1 MTGTEAAPVPV
12 TPPAQLAES
21 PVWDAT
27 SQTLLWVD
35 ILAGEVHR
43 LDPATGRD
51 TAVRV
56 GVPVGA
62 VAPRRGGGLVIAAAL
77 GFATLD
83 EPAGPRDGP
92 RDGTVDDIV
101 DRTVDWLW
109 AGARGDRMNDGK
121 CDPAGRFLA
130 GTLTYARD
138 PGACALY
145 RLDPARTGDGG
156 AAGPAVTV
164 LLDGVTVSNGLG
176 WSPAGDLMYFADTP
190 LERVDVLDYD
200 PGTGEAGGRRPFVD
214 LHDVPG
220 RPDGLTVDGEGAVWI
235 AMSRGGAVRR
245 YTPDGRLDRVIEF
258 PVRLVTSVSFG
269 GADLG
274 DLYVT
279 TSRENLTDAD
289 LAGQPLAGSVF
300 VIPGTGVHGLPAS
313 SYAG

>member
-1 MTGTEAAPVPV
+1 VTSSAPTPVPV
-12 TPPAQLAES
+12 TRPAQLAES

-43 LDPATGRD
+43 LDPATGED
-51 TAVRV
+51 TAVGV

-62 VAPRRGGGLVIAAAL
+62 VAPRRGGGLIIAAAL

-83 EPAGPRDGP
+83 EDSGA
-92 RDGTVDDIV
+92 
-101 DRTVDWLW
+101 VDWLW
-109 AGARGDRMNDGK
+109 DGARGDRMNDGK

-130 GTLTYARD
+130 GTLTYPRD

-145 RLDPARTGDGG
+145 RLDPAANGAGG
-156 AAGPAVTV
+156 EPRVSV
-164 LLDGVTVSNGLG
+164 LLDGVTLSNGLD
-176 WSPAGDLMYFADTP
+176 WSPAGDRMYFADTP
-190 LERVDVLDYD
+190 LEQVDVLAYN
-200 PGTGEAGGRRPFVD
+200 PGTGQATDRRLFVD

-220 RPDGLTVDGEGAVWI
+220 RPDGLTVDSEGAVWI

-269 GADLG
+269 GDGLG

-279 TSRENLTDAD
+279 TSRENLTERD

-300 VIPGTGVHGLPAS
+300 VIQGTGVRGLPANH
-313 SYAG
+313 YAG

>member
-1 MTGTEAAPVPV
+1 MTGSAAVPEPV
-12 TPPAQLAES
+12 TRPARLAES
-21 PVWDAT
+21 PVWDAA

-51 TAVRV
+51 TAVGV

-62 VAPRRGGGLVIAAAL
+62 VAARRGGGLIIAAAL

-83 EPAGPRDGP
+83 ESSGA
-92 RDGTVDDIV
+92 
-101 DRTVDWLW
+101 VDWLW

-145 RLDPARTGDGG
+145 RLDPATQAVKADEE
-156 AAGPAVTV
+156 AAVEREPRVSV
-164 LLDGVTVSNGLG
+164 LLDGVTLSNGLD

-200 PGTGEAGGRRPFVD
+200 PGPGEASGRRLFVD

-220 RPDGLTVDGEGAVWI
+220 RPDGLTVDSEGAVWI

-258 PVRLVTSVSFG
+258 PVRLVTSVQFG
-269 GADLG
+269 GDGLG

-279 TSRENLTDAD
+279 TSRENLTGSD
-289 LAGQPLAGSVF
+289 LASQPLAGSVF
-300 VIPGTGVHGLPAS
+300 VIPGTGVRGLPAR